1 MQDLNP
7 QPTCWD
13 DSGIT
18 TVEQAIMRRVSEQY
32 PYGAY
37 AAFVKMM
44 DTGQQEQTTAKGHN
58 T

>member
-7 QPTCWD
+7 HPTCWD

-18 TVEQAIMRRVSEQY
+18 IVEQAIMRRVAEQY
-32 PYGAY
+32 PHGAY
-37 AAFVKMM
+37 AAFVRMM
-44 DTGQQEQTTAKGHN
+44 DAGQQEQTTAKGHS